1 MLINVGLLVID
12 DFGLK
17 PIRSPQDDDL
27 HEIIAARYERSPVI
41 VTSNLDVSEWG
52 EAFADNKLLGAA
64 TIDRLKP
71 RRLPRGA

>member
-1 MLINVGLLVID
+1 MYERRMKMLINVGLLVID

-41 VTSNLDVSEWG
+41 VTSNSV
-52 EAFADNKLLGAA
+52 AMA
-64 TIDRLKP
+64 
-71 RRLPRGA
+71 RRER